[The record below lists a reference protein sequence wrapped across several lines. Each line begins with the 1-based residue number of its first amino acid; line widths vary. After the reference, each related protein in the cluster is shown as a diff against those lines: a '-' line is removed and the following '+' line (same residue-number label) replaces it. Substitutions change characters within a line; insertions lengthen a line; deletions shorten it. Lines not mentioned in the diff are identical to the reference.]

1 MSLRVAVFLL
11 YFFLSQIETWAM
23 KEFVNF
29 VVSSETLV
37 YSIHLYE
44 MISNQFEAN
53 QGISSL
59 FYCKKEQK
67 LRFFSLS
74 LVLDSAKTGNSHHM

>member
-1 MSLRVAVFLL
+1 MLQFFCFI
-11 YFFLSQIETWAM
+11 FFLSQIETWAM
-23 KEFVNF
+23 KEFANF

-59 FYCKKEQK
+59 FYCKKRAEIEI
-67 LRFFSLS
+67 F
-74 LVLDSAKTGNSHHM
+74 